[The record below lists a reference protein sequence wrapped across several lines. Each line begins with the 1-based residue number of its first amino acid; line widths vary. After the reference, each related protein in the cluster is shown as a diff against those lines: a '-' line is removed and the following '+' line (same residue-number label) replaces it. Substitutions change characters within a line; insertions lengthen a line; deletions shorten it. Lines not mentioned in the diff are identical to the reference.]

1 MFSRVGIEKSTGWQE
16 MCLGTVHSIIVGKL
30 CTLAL
35 ECLGKYL
42 TNPFKFPIITLST
55 EEKKLKRN
63 FHQS

>member
-16 MCLGTVHSIIVGKL
+16 MCLGTVHSVIVGKL

-42 TNPFKFPIITLST
+42 TNPFKFPIITPQ
-55 EEKKLKRN
+55 
-63 FHQS
+63 H